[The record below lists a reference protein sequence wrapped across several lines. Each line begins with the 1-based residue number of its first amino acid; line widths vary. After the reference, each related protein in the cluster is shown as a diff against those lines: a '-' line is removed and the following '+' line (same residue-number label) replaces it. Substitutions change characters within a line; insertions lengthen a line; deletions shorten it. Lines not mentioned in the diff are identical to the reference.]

1 MTNAASPVQK
11 APNQGV
17 MERRDPLPAGRYWIY
32 IDESEVAR
40 WQAWVT
46 ASGGK
51 VKPIVTEAQNKIS
64 SWVPAVFA
72 TRWDLSIITSIAG
85 YWILFDVLAP
95 VKWVGFGY
103 PTTVI
108 DPTVQSATDVTTA
121 PPPEPDWNPLG
132 DFLSDVRWL
141 LLAAGGVYLAS
152 KVITLPRLP
161 SPERKRSPA

>member
-1 MTNAASPVQK
+1 MSNAALPINK
-11 APNQGV
+11 APNQGA
-17 MERRDPLPAGRYWIY
+17 MERRDPVPAGRYWVY

-40 WQAWVT
+40 WQEWVR
-46 ASGGK
+46 ASNGK

-85 YWILFDVLAP
+85 YWILFDVLEP

-108 DPTVQSATDVTTA
+108 DPSVRSATDVTSA
-121 PPPEPDWNPLG
+121 PPPAPEWNPLG
-132 DFLSDVRWL
+132 ELFGDLKWL
-141 LLAAGGVYLAS
+141 ILVAGGLYIASEARSLAQTFGS
-152 KVITLPRLP
+152 R
-161 SPERKRSPA
+161 RKGAA